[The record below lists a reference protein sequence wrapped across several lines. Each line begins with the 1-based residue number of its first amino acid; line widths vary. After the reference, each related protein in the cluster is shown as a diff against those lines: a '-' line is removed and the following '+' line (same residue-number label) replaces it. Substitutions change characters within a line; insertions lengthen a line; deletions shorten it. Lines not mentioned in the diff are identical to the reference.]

1 MFQSF
6 RFQNPGPDRMI
17 VRVELWCVE
26 YALAP
31 GSSLTLRCLVGIA
44 PRMPTIEWTPEGL
57 TFWPECF
64 SYSAEIDGV
73 TCKQDAWAS
82 GDEAG
87 DGPPPG
93 LPDGNTAQSGT
104 RRPNREF
111 PLPSPTPRRV

>member
-6 RFQNPGPDRMI
+6 RFQNPGPGQMI

-44 PRMPTIEWTPEGL
+44 PQIPTIEWTTEGL

-73 TCKQDAWAS
+73 PCKQGAWAS
-82 GDEAG
+82 GNEAG
-87 DGPPPG
+87 DSPPPG
-93 LPDGNTAQSGT
+93 WPDRNTAQAGP
-104 RRPNREF
+104 RRPDRDAT
-111 PLPSPTPRRV
+111 LPSPAPRRV